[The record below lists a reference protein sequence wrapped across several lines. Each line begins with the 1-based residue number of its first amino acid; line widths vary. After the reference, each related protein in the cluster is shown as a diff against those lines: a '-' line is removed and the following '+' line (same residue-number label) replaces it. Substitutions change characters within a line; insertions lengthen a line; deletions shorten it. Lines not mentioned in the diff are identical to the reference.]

1 MCSSARTPS
10 LIGIAALLALV
21 AQTALG
27 QEAADEAPSG
37 KKVELP
43 DTWYA
48 QAVARSDRALNVT
61 HFWSKGDML
70 RAETVIAGRRVVTIV
85 NGDTYYAYDAVLRN
99 GVAIQRS
106 RIAVQQDEERDRPF
120 GNDLAT
126 ILRQGAEKVREEKL
140 GGGMAEL
147 YQVTN
152 KRGRTRV
159 WVTQTDPPL
168 PMRIEMFRRATASDV
183 ATDYLSWQRGLPVAD
198 DFFLPETGIEMQ
210 LMTLAE
216 YVSGQ
221 AERRPAGPVP
231 VLYGDLLHG
240 Y

>member
-1 MCSSARTPS
+1 MCSLARHRP
-10 LIGIAALLALV
+10 LLAIAALLGLF
-21 AQTALG
+21 AQPAPG
-27 QEAADEAPSG
+27 QEAEAAVAPTE
-37 KKVELP
+37 KAELP
-43 DTWYA
+43 NTWYA
-48 QAVARSDRALNVT
+48 QAVAQSEGALNVT

-168 PMRIEMFRRATASDV
+168 PMRVEMFRRATASDL
-183 ATDYLSWQRGLPVAD
+183 ATDYLSWQRGLPVGD
-198 DFFLPETGIEMQ
+198 DFFLPETGIDMQ
-210 LMTLAE
+210 LMTLSE

-221 AERRPAGPVP
+221 ADRQPTGPVP

>member
-1 MCSSARTPS
+1 MCSSVRTGS
-10 LIGIAALLALV
+10 LIVIAALLALV
-21 AQTALG
+21 AQTAFG
-27 QEAADEAPSG
+27 QGAADEAPAA
-37 KKVELP
+37 KKVKLP

-48 QAVARSDRALNVT
+48 QAVAHSDRALNVT

-106 RIAVQQDEERDRPF
+106 ETAVAQDGERDRPF
-120 GNDLAT
+120 GNDLAA
-126 ILRQGAEKVREEKL
+126 ILRQGAEKVREEQL
-140 GGGMAEL
+140 GGGTAEL

-159 WVTQTDPPL
+159 WVTQQKPQL
-168 PMRIEMFRRATASDV
+168 PMRVEMFRRATASDL
-183 ATDYLSWQRGLPVAD
+183 ATDYLSWQRGLPVGD
-198 DFFLPETGIEMQ
+198 DFFLPETGIDMQ
-210 LMTLAE
+210 LMTLSE

-221 AERRPAGPVP
+221 ADRQPTGPVP